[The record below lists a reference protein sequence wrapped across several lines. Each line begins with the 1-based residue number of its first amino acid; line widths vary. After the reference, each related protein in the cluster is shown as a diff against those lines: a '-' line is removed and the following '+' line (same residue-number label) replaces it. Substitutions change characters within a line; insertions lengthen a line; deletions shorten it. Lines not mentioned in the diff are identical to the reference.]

1 MKKKKI
7 LFHSNF
13 SRAFT
18 GFGKN
23 AKNILRYLFET
34 GKYEIVEA
42 ANGMPFQSEETKRQP
57 WKSYGTYP
65 PPQKVEAL
73 KAQNPDIERSLG
85 YGAGMIDEIINL
97 EKPDIYVGTEDIWGF
112 LGYWD
117 KPWWNK
123 INCMIWTTLDSLPI
137 LPDAI
142 NAAPKIKN
150 YYVWA
155 SFAEKAMNELGYDHV
170 KTLRGCLDTTKFF
183 KLDFDKKQQLRQ
195 KFGLSDSFVVGF
207 VFRNQLRKSVPNLL
221 DGFNIFRQQTP
232 NANAKLLL
240 HTHWSEGW
248 DIPRLLREKNIPNEL
263 IYTTYFCHACSE
275 YEVKP
280 FTKQNIPCKFCGT
293 QNSQVT
299 TNVSAGVSDKQL
311 NEIYN
316 LMDVYC
322 HPFTSG
328 GQEIPIQEAKLA
340 ELITLVTN
348 YSCGE
353 DSCSLQSGGLPLEWE
368 EYREPGTQF
377 IKASTL
383 PKSISEKLTEIYFTH
398 PDKRAKVGK
407 IARNW
412 TIENFSIESIG
423 QQLEKI
429 FDEMPNIDY
438 ETISFDEKQPN
449 PNYQFPKIENNE
461 EFIINLFENILNEKI
476 DKNHATCIEFC
487 NQLKFGASREQ
498 IYNHLIEQA
507 KQKLN
512 KPKTIDF
519 EELLDKDDSG
529 KRMAVVIPQSGGD
542 VLLVNALLGNLK
554 ELYPDYNLYIFT
566 DPKFFDLIGDNP
578 AVHKCLQYN
587 PMCDNLL
594 FLEGQGA
601 HKGFFELAFLPHITT
616 QKMFGYQHNGKD
628 KLQFSLK

>member
-7 LFHSNF
+7 LFHSNY

-23 AKNILRYLFET
+23 TKNILRYLFET
-34 GKYEIVEA
+34 EKYEIVEA
-42 ANGMPFQSEETKRQP
+42 ANGIQFSSEETKRQP
-57 WKSYGTYP
+57 WKSYGTFP
-65 PPQKVEAL
+65 PPEKVERL
-73 KAQNPDIERSLG
+73 KAQDPNVERSLG
-85 YGAGMIDEIINL
+85 YGAGMIDELINL

-117 KPWWNK
+117 KPWWDK

-137 LPDAI
+137 LPEAI
-142 NAAPKIKN
+142 NAAPKIRN

-155 SFAEKAMNELGYDHV
+155 SFAERAMKELGYDHV
-170 KTLRGCLDTTKFF
+170 QTLRGSLDTNNFF
-183 KLDFDKKQQLRQ
+183 KLTAQKKQELRN
-195 KFGLSDSFVVGF
+195 KFNLSDSFVIGF

-221 DGFNIFRQQTP
+221 DGFNLFRQQSP
-232 NANAKLLL
+232 QANAKLLL

-248 DIPRLLREKNIPNEL
+248 DIPRLLREKGIPNEL
-263 IYTTYFCHACSE
+263 VYTTYFCHACSE

-280 FTKQNIPCKFCGT
+280 FTRQHIPCKFCGT

-299 TNVSAGVSDKQL
+299 TNVTAGVSDKQL

-328 GQEIPIQEAKLA
+328 GQEIPIQEAKLT

-353 DSCSLQSGGLPLEWE
+353 DSCTAKSGGVPLEWA

-383 PKSISEKLTEIYFTH
+383 PESICKKISDVYFTH
-398 PDKRAKVGK
+398 PDKRERIGK
-407 IARNW
+407 IARQW
-412 TIENFSIESIG
+412 VIDNFSIEVIG
-423 QQLEKI
+423 KKLEKI
-429 FDEMPNIDY
+429 FDEMPEINY
-438 ETISFDEKQPN
+438 SNISFEEKQAN
-449 PNYQFPKIENNE
+449 ADYKIPQIEDNE
-461 EFIINLFENILNEKI
+461 EFIINIFKNILNEDI
-476 DKNHATCIEFC
+476 DKNHASCIEYC
-487 NQLKFGASREQ
+487 NQLKFGVSKEQ
-498 IYNHLIEQA
+498 IFNHLIEQA

-512 KPKTIDF
+512 KPKSIDF
-519 EELLDKDDSG
+519 EELLDKDDAG

-542 VLLVNALLGNLK
+542 VLLVNALLSNLK
-554 ELYPDYNLYIFT
+554 ELYNEYNLYVFT
-566 DPKFFDLIGDNP
+566 DPRFFDLIRDNP
-578 AVHKCLQYN
+578 AVHKCVQYA
-587 PMCDNLL
+587 PMCDDLL
-594 FLEGQGA
+594 FLEGKGS

-616 QKMFGYQHNGKD
+616 QKVFGYQHNGKD

>member
-1 MKKKKI
+1 MKKKI
-7 LFHSNF
+7 LFHSNY

-42 ANGMPFQSEETKRQP
+42 ANGMPFQSEDTKRQP
-57 WKSYGTYP
+57 WKSYGTMP
-65 PPQKVEAL
+65 PPEKIEKL
-73 KAQNPDIERSLG
+73 KAKDPNIERSLG
-85 YGAGMIDEIINL
+85 YGAGMIDELINL

-123 INCMIWTTLDSLPI
+123 INSMIWTTLDSLPI
-137 LPDAI
+137 LPDAV

-155 SFAEKAMNELGYDHV
+155 SFAERGMKQLGYDHV
-170 KTLRGCLDTTKFF
+170 KTLRGCLDTSKFF
-183 KLDFDKKQQLRQ
+183 KLKEEERSHLRS
-195 KFGLSDSFVVGF
+195 KFNLSDSYVVGF

-221 DGFNIFRQQTP
+221 DGFNLFRIENP
-232 NANAKLLL
+232 KANAKLLL

-248 DIPRLLREKNIPNEL
+248 DIPRLLREKGIPNEFV
-263 IYTTYFCHACSE
+263 YTTYFCHACSE

-293 QNSQVT
+293 PNSQVT
-299 TNVSAGVSDKQL
+299 TNVTAGVSDKQL

-328 GQEIPIQEAKLA
+328 GQEIPIQEAKLV

-353 DSCSLQSGGLPLEWE
+353 DTCTEESGGLPLDWV

-383 PKSISEKLTEIYFTH
+383 PLSICERLTEVYFIH
-398 PDKRAKVGK
+398 PDKKTRIGAQ
-407 IARNW
+407 ARNW
-412 TIENFSIESIG
+412 TIENFSIQSIG
-423 QQLEKI
+423 AQLEKI
-429 FDEMPNIDY
+429 FDAMPSIDY
-438 ETISFDEKQPN
+438 SSISLEEKLPN
-449 PNYQFPKIENNE
+449 PEYKFPQIEDNE
-461 EFIINLFENILNEKI
+461 EFIIDIYENILNEKI
-476 DKNHATCIEFC
+476 DKNHSTCIEYC
-487 NQLKFGASREQ
+487 NQLKFGISKEQ
-498 IYNHLIEQA
+498 IFNHLIEQA

-512 KPKTIDF
+512 KPLSIDF
-519 EELLDKDDSG
+519 EDLLDKDDAG

-542 VLLVNALLGNLK
+542 VLLVNALLENLK
-554 ELYPDYNLYIFT
+554 TLYPEYNLYIFT
-566 DPKFFDLIGDNP
+566 DPKFFDLIRDNP
-578 AVHKCLQYN
+578 AVHKCVQYS
-587 PMCDNLL
+587 PICDNLL
-594 FLEGQGA
+594 FLEGQSH
-601 HKGFFELAFLPHITT
+601 HKGYFELAFLPHITT
-616 QKMFGYQHNGKD
+616 QRVFGYQHNGKD